1 MPSFEALFARVAAE
15 LQQSVGHT
23 LFTASYALP
32 GGREVERIFTSL
44 PAEYPVGGRK
54 PVHLTDWNTIMAD
67 GRCFVASTPAGFG
80 PHFEDLDT
88 IVALGFGAVINI
100 PVIDIGRML
109 GSLNLLDREGAYQ
122 GEVMPACEAIRPL
135 ALQAYL
141 SYEDAMSRNSD

>member
-1 MPSFEALFARVAAE
+1 MQSFDGLFRAVGATLKGRI
-15 LQQSVGHT
+15 GHT
-23 LFTASYALP
+23 LFTVSYALP
-32 GGREVERIFTSL
+32 GGLEVERIYTSL

-54 PVHLTDWNTIMAD
+54 PVHQTDWNTIMAS

-100 PVIDIGRML
+100 PVIHRGRML

-122 GEVMPACEAIRPL
+122 GEVLSACTAVRPP

-141 SYEDAMSRNSD
+141 AYEDTLKHQPG